1 MTDLR
6 LRFFSRHQPYRLHVW
21 QVYYLTS
28 ISGTPKRVGDEFCF
42 NFWGEDCGNVALET
56 RVLPWVE
63 KAGMN
68 HHFPLTTENPM
79 VVTLH
84 KQHNM
89 PT

>member
-1 MTDLR
+1 MHIEMTDLETPVID
-6 LRFFSRHQPYRLHVW
+6 SICGSCI
-21 QVYYLTS
+21 TS

-68 HHFPLTTENPM
+68 HHFPLTTEKPL

-84 KQHNM
+84 EQHNM